1 MSRYNDYDDDDELD
15 DELTDD
21 ELEDDEIE
29 DDDDPAPRSS
39 ANPFGSGQPRPGTP
53 GTGSLQPR
61 PSGVIGGGSGLPG
74 SGPRPGGSTLP
85 GSPPAGGG
93 LMGGGSAPRPGG
105 SNLPGSPPSTLM
117 GGGQRPPGSS
127 LPGSPPSGG
136 GFGGSN
142 LPQRPPPGSGLPGSP
157 PSGGGLGGSN
167 PPQRPPGSGLPGSPP
182 AGGGSLGGASSLPGS
197 KPPSQPL
204 PAMRPG
210 GDAPKPADPPK
221 ASDKPGD
228 KSGDKPSG
236 GSPLGGLGKGLGGLG
251 GFGKKDD
258 DKKDAPKSDKPAGG
272 SPLGGLSKGLGGL
285 GGFGKKDDDKK
296 DAPKSDKPAGGN
308 PLGGLAGKLPFGGPK
323 DAKPASPPP
332 PAGGGGLGGFGARPA
347 GGSAPSAPAP
357 SGGGPLG
364 GSKPMFGGGAASA
377 PAAPAGGAKPAAPK
391 SAKAE
396 GGLFKNLKIALPF
409 GGKKSDKPARAKT
422 SKAPKVDQGGL
433 SLDTKL
439 DIVGVALTVVAL
451 ALLLASLSPNQGA
464 ITGEVNRFLSY
475 LFGWGA
481 LAVPVIML
489 GAGIWLILR
498 HFGDEAPTIETQRLI
513 GLTVLFVSILT
524 IMQFV
529 EAFGYPQNASAL
541 IPQFL
546 EASRSNG
553 RGGGLIGGEIYL
565 FLLNNFTEIGGFAL
579 MLIPLIVGLMLALS
593 LSAAEIA
600 LIVVSNVRNIRDGAR
615 QRAIRAAAE
624 RVKKQ
629 EERALALQQAQAQAL
644 LNAPQPTAAA
654 LPQPAAQK
662 PALPAPAESPVPLP
676 LPLNTPEPRT
686 IPIMAGGRTVNA
698 SVGNEAAAPPPA
710 AQPAGAQY
718 SAPPPAAAAPSV
730 TPAAQTPGPRSTQER
745 TGLGRLLPTAS
756 AAGAIGAAVKALTP
770 TEETDAP
777 PAVPGEKRG
786 GAFGGLAGRLPFG
799 NKPAAPTP
807 TPNSPSEPAIGR
819 PSGHGEAP
827 AASVGAE
834 RVLPAVAPSA
844 PPAVAANVPPPAIA
858 PAPSPASI
866 MSSAPKPAASLSGNP
881 VEAERVLP
889 PAPALT
895 PNLSPERRGEPP
907 ADERPARFGD
917 LLKPQPGGVT
927 GQPPAASAA
936 TGMATDRPSGLQPRP
951 FAPTTPPPKPAAPP
965 VGTERVLPSESVT
978 PKPAEPDDDD
988 DWKSLPRAE
997 PKGSIPLPPR
1007 PADSPFAP
1015 RVMQPRT
1022 DTPAASVGAPTPVTP
1037 SPAAPAASTS
1047 SSSSPLSTWQERMDA
1062 IRGKLPGDADKPAA
1076 SLTGT
1081 TPAKDDPA
1089 STRAA
1094 SILGPDRTPPRIIKM
1109 DDTGEDIDDDDEDL
1123 IDDGQPAMK
1132 PVTSAPAPT
1141 PQRTPITASPA
1152 FNKPD
1157 LPAAMMAN
1165 PRLSPPAP
1173 SAGPERAVP
1182 LVAPPPPAAV
1192 VPPAASVGTERALPT
1207 AAPPPPV
1214 AAPPAPEPAPV
1225 APVRSG
1231 RKEWRKPDPATLL
1244 KTGTDQEL
1252 DHAMLLQRAKTIEE
1266 TLNSFGAPG
1275 RVVEVRTGPVI
1286 TQFGVEPDYLTVR
1299 GGKKTRVKVSA
1310 IAQLDKDLQLSLG
1323 AKAIRIEAP
1332 VPGKGYVG
1340 IEVPNDQASVVQLR
1354 DVMESEQFKKAK
1366 ILGIA
1371 LGQGVDGTP
1380 VAADLTSMPH
1390 LLIAGTTGS
1399 GKSVCVNSIIA
1410 SLLIT
1415 NSPEQLKFIMVD
1427 PKRVELTAYNGIP
1440 HLVAP
1445 VVVELER
1452 IVSVL
1457 KWVTREMDERYRKFS
1472 SAGARN
1478 IEDFNKHLPAGETR
1492 MPYIVV
1498 IIDELADLMMLAP
1511 EETER
1516 VITRLAALAR
1526 ATGIHLVIA
1535 TQRPSVDVVT
1545 GLIKANFPA
1554 RIAFAVA
1561 GSVDSRVILDQPG
1574 AERLLG
1580 RGDML
1585 YMSGDSP
1592 APQRLQGVYVSDS
1605 EINNITRYWRQQ
1617 MDDADLANQ
1626 GRPILTDFKLDEMGA
1641 KEAGDRRGTSGAAGI
1656 GMGSNQPRQQQLWS
1670 DGPSS
1675 YVSSRS
1681 ANEDDMV
1688 DEDGDGEDD
1697 MYDQAVALVRQLRK
1711 ASVSLLQRRL
1721 RIGYTRAAKLI
1732 DVMEERGVVGP
1743 AQSGSTPRDVIG

>member
-1 MSRYNDYDDDDELD
+1 
-15 DELTDD
+15 
-21 ELEDDEIE
+21 
-29 DDDDPAPRSS
+29 
-39 ANPFGSGQPRPGTP
+39 
-53 GTGSLQPR
+53 
-61 PSGVIGGGSGLPG
+61 
-74 SGPRPGGSTLP
+74 
-85 GSPPAGGG
+85 
-93 LMGGGSAPRPGG
+93 
-105 SNLPGSPPSTLM
+105 
-117 GGGQRPPGSS
+117 
-127 LPGSPPSGG
+127 
-136 GFGGSN
+136 
-142 LPQRPPPGSGLPGSP
+142 
-157 PSGGGLGGSN
+157 
-167 PPQRPPGSGLPGSPP
+167 
-182 AGGGSLGGASSLPGS
+182 
-197 KPPSQPL
+197 
-204 PAMRPG
+204 
-210 GDAPKPADPPK
+210 
-221 ASDKPGD
+221 
-228 KSGDKPSG
+228 
-236 GSPLGGLGKGLGGLG
+236 LGGLGKGLGGLG

-296 DAPKSDKPAGGN
+296 DAPKGDKPAGGN
-308 PLGGLAGKLPFGGPK
+308 PLGSFASKLPFGGNK
-323 DAKPASPPP
+323 DAKPAGPPP
-332 PAGGGGLGGFGARPA
+332 PASGGGLGGFGARPP
-347 GGSAPSAPAP
+347 GGGAPSA
-357 SGGGPLG
+357 SGGGPLSG
-364 GSKPMFGGGAASA
+364 NKPLFGASA
-377 PAAPAGGAKPAAPK
+377 PAAPAGGAKPATPK

-396 GGLFKNLKIALPF
+396 GGLFKNLKITLPF

-422 SKAPKVDQGGL
+422 SKAPKVNQGGL

-464 ITGEVNRFLSY
+464 ITGEINRFLSY

-481 LAVPVIML
+481 LAIPVIML

-498 HFGDEAPTIETQRLI
+498 HFGDEAPTVETQRII
-513 GLTVLFVSILT
+513 GLTVLFISVLA

-565 FLLNNFTEIGGFAL
+565 FLVNNFTEIGGFAL

-629 EERALALQQAQAQAL
+629 EQRALALQQAQAQAL

-654 LPQPAAQK
+654 ALPQPAAQK
-662 PALPAPAESPVPLP
+662 PALPAPTESPVPLP
-676 LPLNTPEPRT
+676 LPLNNPEPRT

-698 SVGNEAAAPPPA
+698 SVGNEAAPA
-710 AQPAGAQY
+710 MAQPSGAQY
-718 SAPPPAAAAPSV
+718 IAPLPTTSSGAPAAE
-730 TPAAQTPGPRSTQER
+730 TPAPRSTQER
-745 TGLGRLLPTAS
+745 TGLGRLLPTAA

-770 TEETDAP
+770 TEESDAP
-777 PAVPGEKRG
+777 PAQPSEKRG
-786 GAFGGLAGRLPFG
+786 IGLGNFAPKLPFG
-799 NKPAAPTP
+799 NKPATP
-807 TPNSPSEPAIGR
+807 
-819 PSGHGEAP
+819 AP
-827 AASVGAE
+827 ATSVGAE
-834 RVLPAVAPSA
+834 RVLPSAAPAA

-858 PAPSPASI
+858 PAPILTPT
-866 MSSAPKPAASLSGNP
+866 PAASVGAQHVAPL
-881 VEAERVLP
+881 
-889 PAPALT
+889 PAPAL
-895 PNLSPERRGEPP
+895 PVSPRPEAEGQGVRAVP
-907 ADERPARFGD
+907 AEDRPARFGD
-917 LLKPQPGGVT
+917 LLKPQPSGVP
-927 GQPPAASAA
+927 GQPPAASG
-936 TGMATDRPSGLQPRP
+936 TTSGMATDRPSGLQPRP
-951 FAPTTPPPKPAAPP
+951 FTPGTKPSSLTPLPQGEGKDTAPALTPNPPSDPAIGRPSGRGESMP
-965 VGTERVLPSESVT
+965 SVGAERVLPST
-978 PKPAEPDDDD
+978 PAPAPKSAEPAED
-988 DWKSLPRAE
+988 DWKSLPRAT
-997 PKGSIPLPPR
+997 PKGTAPLPSR

-1022 DTPAASVGAPTPVTP
+1022 DANPPATSVGAERVLP
-1037 SPAAPAASTS
+1037 SDAPAAPAASTS

-1062 IRGKLPGDADKPAA
+1062 IRGKLPGDSTDKSAA

-1081 TPAKDDPA
+1081 PSTAKDDPTA
-1089 STRAA
+1089 TRAA

-1109 DDTGEDIDDDDEDL
+1109 DDAGEEIDEDDEDL
-1123 IDDGQPAMK
+1123 IDDDKPAMK
-1132 PVTSAPAPT
+1132 PVIGAPT
-1141 PQRTPITASPA
+1141 TTPLPGNPFPPRAPITTSSA

-1173 SAGPERAVP
+1173 ATPAASVGAQYIAP
-1182 LVAPPPPAAV
+1182 LQPTTSPPVAPPPPAAV
-1192 VPPAASVGTERALPT
+1192 VPPE
-1207 AAPPPPV
+1207 
-1214 AAPPAPEPAPV
+1214 PPAPAA

-1366 ILGIA
+1366 VLGIA

-1380 VAADLTSMPH
+1380 VAADLTGMPH

-1410 SLLIT
+1410 SLLLT
-1415 NSPEQLKFIMVD
+1415 NTPEQLKFIMVD

-1452 IVSVL
+1452 IVGVL
-1457 KWVTREMDERYRKFS
+1457 KWVTREMDERYRRFS

-1617 MDDADLANQ
+1617 MDDADLAMQ
-1626 GRPILTDFKLDEMGA
+1626 GRPILSDFKLDEMTA
-1641 KEAGDRRGTSGAAGI
+1641 KDAGDRRGMSGATGI
-1656 GMGSNQPRQQQLWS
+1656 GMNNQPRQQQMWG
-1670 DGPSS
+1670 DGPTS
-1675 YVSSRS
+1675 YVSSR
-1681 ANEDDMV
+1681 AADDDMV